1 MAHAIELL
9 IVSIG
14 YGSLLLTLVL
24 SNRWAMVPWFTLY
37 VFGALMKRLTL
48 NWYEVPIS
56 EGVEPMLV
64 LLRCLV
70 VWEACQLMAEY
81 LPRRETWHLRFL
93 VGAMFVAGCASVIG
107 PLGTPLEWYATG
119 RTAVH
124 TGLAL
129 GIGFTCLYLWTAPIQ
144 DLPRWVVAHAIILT
158 LYLSAYAG
166 FAAWRP
172 GPFRDLSDWLSV
184 RLPFMLSLLVCCLL
198 WTGLH
203 LADRRLYRLYPFS
216 R

>member
-1 MAHAIELL
+1 MPHALELAL
-9 IVSIG
+9 MSLG
-14 YGSLLLTLVL
+14 DGGLLLTLVL
-24 SNRWAMVPWFTLY
+24 SSRWAMVPWFTLY
-37 VFGALMKRLTL
+37 VFGALVKRLTL
-48 NWYEVPIS
+48 DWYEVPIS
-56 EGVEPMLV
+56 LWVEPVLV
-64 LLRCLV
+64 ALRCLT
-70 VWEACQLMAEY
+70 VWEACQLIAEY

-107 PLGTPLEWYATG
+107 PLATPLEWYATA

-129 GIGFTCLYLWTAPIQ
+129 GIGFSCLYLWTAPIP
-144 DLPRWVVAHAIILT
+144 DLPRWIVAHAIILT

-172 GPFRDLSDWLSV
+172 APADLASWLAVRVPFILT
-184 RLPFMLSLLVCCLL
+184 LLICCLL
-198 WTGLH
+198 WIALH
-203 LADRRLYRLYPFS
+203 LADRRFHRVYPFS